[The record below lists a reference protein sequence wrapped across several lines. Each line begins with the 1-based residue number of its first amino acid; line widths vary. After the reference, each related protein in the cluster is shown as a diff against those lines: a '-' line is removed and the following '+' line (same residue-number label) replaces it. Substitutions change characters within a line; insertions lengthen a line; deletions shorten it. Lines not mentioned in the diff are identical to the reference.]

1 MTASCY
7 GRRVAL
13 ATTVLAAALTIH
25 PLQAD
30 AAEISVLTP
39 PNMKAILTDL
49 TADFHRASG
58 DVLAIQY
65 APADAVKRRILGGD
79 AVDAAITL
87 KPLTKELAQDG
98 KMVPGSIADVGRSF
112 IAVAVRSGVP
122 KPDISSIAAF
132 KRSLLAASS
141 IAYSDPPK
149 GGISGVYFAALLDR
163 LGLAEEMQPK
173 TKLVPPGGAAL
184 VAALQ
189 SGEADIGIDQLS
201 SFLGQPGLDV
211 VGVLPSEFGVDIIM
225 SAGVVADAKQPAAAA
240 AFVKFLSTPAAA
252 AAIKAHGMQPG

>member
-1 MTASCY
+1 MTASNH
-7 GRRVAL
+7 GRRAMLVAAVLVAAL
-13 ATTVLAAALTIH
+13 ATR
-25 PLQAD
+25 PLPAQ

-49 TADFHRASG
+49 TADFQRASG

-65 APADAVKRRILGGD
+65 APAEAVKRRILDGD

-87 KPLTKELAQDG
+87 KPLTNDLAQQG

-112 IAVAVRSGVP
+112 IAVAVRSGAP

-132 KRSLLAASS
+132 KSSLLAARS
-141 IAYSDPPK
+141 IVYSDPPK

-163 LGLAEEMQPK
+163 LGLADAMQPK

-201 SFLGQPGLDV
+201 SFVGKPGLDV
-211 VGVLPSEFGVDIIM
+211 VGILPSEFGVDIVM
-225 SAGVVADAKQPAAAA
+225 SAGVVAGAKQPTGAA